1 MQVITNFNHYADKDN
16 VKKHLFLKV
25 GLFEIKGPILNCIGN

>member
-1 MQVITNFNHYADKDN
+1 MHDKDN

-25 GLFEIKGPILNCIGN
+25 GSFKIKGPILNGIGN